1 MVNIKAYTI
10 IGPPKPEPP
19 AGSYHVESVT
29 SVISFGLFGHLAS
42 VGQLPFDARLKG
54 KKSLAGV
61 ERIILKNQISETEP
75 IGESSLS

>member
-1 MVNIKAYTI
+1 MINIKAYTI

-29 SVISFGLFGHLAS
+29 SVIAFGLFGHLAG

-54 KKSLAGV
+54 KKKFGGR
-61 ERIILKNQISETEP
+61 EKNHP
-75 IGESSLS
+75 